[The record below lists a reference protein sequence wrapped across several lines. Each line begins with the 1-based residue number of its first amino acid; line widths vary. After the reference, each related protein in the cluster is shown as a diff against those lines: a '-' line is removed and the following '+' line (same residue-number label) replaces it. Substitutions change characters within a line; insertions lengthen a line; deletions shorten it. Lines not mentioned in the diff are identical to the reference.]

1 MLEEIHRR
9 VGKRVQK
16 PLLHSAVPLDGRNFA
31 IRSQETNLGN
41 MLADAV
47 RAFYDTEVGF
57 FNGGGVRSDLILKAT
72 VPDGEPLLV
81 RDIISKPDHL
91 SHLIKTDKITTKD
104 ICPFGNSLVVK
115 RLTGEAI
122 RLALEN
128 SVSDK
133 HTDGRFLQI
142 SGLRM
147 VASWQR
153 PEGSRVVDIFL
164 EKPDGRFEPL
174 ELARTYTVTMPG
186 FIAQGFDGFSWFPQM
201 ETIVGEE
208 AAMTDS
214 GLLLAMLGH
223 SEELAEGGSDHNA
236 HATGIERARTL
247 TIVGQNPS
255 DFLPI
260 VSPVVEDR
268 IKFVGL

>member
-1 MLEEIHRR
+1 M
-9 VGKRVQK
+9 
-16 PLLHSAVPLDGRNFA
+16 
-31 IRSQETNLGN
+31 
-41 MLADAV
+41 
-47 RAFYDTEVGF
+47 
-57 FNGGGVRSDLILKAT
+57 
-72 VPDGEPLLV
+72 
-81 RDIISKPDHL
+81 
-91 SHLIKTDKITTKD
+91 
-104 ICPFGNSLVVK
+104 
-115 RLTGEAI
+115 GEAI

-223 SEELAEGGSDHNA
+223 NEELADGDSDHNA
-236 HATGIERARTL
+236 HATGIERARAL

>member
-1 MLEEIHRR
+1 
-9 VGKRVQK
+9 
-16 PLLHSAVPLDGRNFA
+16 
-31 IRSQETNLGN
+31 
-41 MLADAV
+41 
-47 RAFYDTEVGF
+47 
-57 FNGGGVRSDLILKAT
+57 
-72 VPDGEPLLV
+72 
-81 RDIISKPDHL
+81 
-91 SHLIKTDKITTKD
+91 
-104 ICPFGNSLVVK
+104 
-115 RLTGEAI
+115 
-122 RLALEN
+122 
-128 SVSDK
+128 
-133 HTDGRFLQI
+133 
-142 SGLRM
+142 M

-223 SEELAEGGSDHNA
+223 NEELADGDSDHNA
-236 HATGIERARTL
+236 HATGIERARAL